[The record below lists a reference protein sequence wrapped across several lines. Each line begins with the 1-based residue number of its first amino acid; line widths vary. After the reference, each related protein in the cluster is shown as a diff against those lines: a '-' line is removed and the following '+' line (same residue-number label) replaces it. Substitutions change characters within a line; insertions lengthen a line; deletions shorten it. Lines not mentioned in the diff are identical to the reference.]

1 MKCLVLSII
10 CSLFLLGGAQR
21 SSAEPPPVRIGYFAN
36 ITHAQ
41 ALVGKANGT
50 FEKRMGVKI
59 DWKGFNAGPTAMEA
73 LLSGALDI
81 AYVGPNPAVNAYLRS
96 GGKALRVISGACSGG
111 AALVVHR
118 ESGVTRPADLKGKR
132 VASPEL
138 GNTQDVAL
146 RHWLATQGLKPNR
159 DVKVLPV
166 KNSEIMLLF
175 QQKQIAAAWVPEPWV
190 SRLVAEAGGTIM
202 VDERS
207 LWPEGR
213 FTTAVVV
220 VRTEFLE
227 KNRELVRRFLEAQ
240 VETTSFI
247 TKQPARAR
255 KALNAELA
263 AIVHRPMPEKIL
275 DEAMSRLTITC
286 DPYVS
291 AMLTS
296 AGWARELGFL
306 PKKEA
311 ARDLKPMF
319 DLTLLNQVLKERR
332 LPTVK

>member
-1 MKCLVLSII
+1 MECLVLSII

-21 SSAEPPPVRIGYFAN
+21 ASAEPPPVRIGYFAN

-220 VRTEFLE
+220 VSGAFLVGLLGTFDADYKKAVKVGRLIILWGVSVYLLVAHSGDVVRVVKKISGGIESAKQGSEE
-227 KNRELVRRFLEAQ
+227 KGKKAAQ
-240 VETTSFI
+240 AV
-247 TKQPARAR
+247 K
-255 KALNAELA
+255 
-263 AIVHRPMPEKIL
+263 
-275 DEAMSRLTITC
+275 DWSRLPGPAEHPPTEGAAPET
-286 DPYVS
+286 
-291 AMLTS
+291 
-296 AGWARELGFL
+296 EH
-306 PKKEA
+306 KE
-311 ARDLKPMF
+311 
-319 DLTLLNQVLKERR
+319 
-332 LPTVK
+332 